1 MAKKRVKLCR
11 LAIESCCLFTGRVDY
26 VGEGEEEEEKEE
38 VVVVGYI
45 LCALS

>member
-1 MAKKRVKLCR
+1 VAKKRAKLCR
-11 LAIESCCLFTGRVDY
+11 LAIESCCTVRVDY
-26 VGEGEEEEEKEE
+26 ICEGEEEEKEE